1 MKHIILLI
9 TALTSFFCTLAQE
22 KKHEISI
29 GAGLISRPYAK
40 EILQIERSYGGSGD
54 ANSSTPAFQLNY
66 RYTINS
72 KFNLGGTF
80 LFERQTHSLTSSY
93 PPFLSYHKYVD
104 RYYTILLSSNYSWVI
119 KKSMQ
124 LYSGLSAGINI
135 HDRNEVIDEFIYYA
149 DLTKIHFAYQAT
161 PIGFRLGRTFG
172 VYAEVGYGYK
182 GILCG
187 GFSYRF

>member
-29 GAGLISRPYAK
+29 GVGLISRPYAK
-40 EILQIERSYGGSGD
+40 EILQIERSYGGNRD

-66 RYTINS
+66 RQTINS
-72 KFNLGGTF
+72 KFNLVGTF

-104 RYYTILLSSNYSWVI
+104 RYYTILLNGNYSWII

-135 HDRNEVIDEFIYYA
+135 HDRNEVINEFNFFA
-149 DLTKIHFAYQAT
+149 GFTKIHFAYQAT
-161 PIGFRLGRTFG
+161 PMGLRLGRTFG
-172 VYAEVGYGYK
+172 VYAELGYGYK

>member
-9 TALTSFFCTLAQE
+9 AALSSFFCTLAQE
-22 KKHEISI
+22 RKHEISI

-40 EILQIERSYGGSGD
+40 EILRIERSYGSSRD

-66 RYTINS
+66 RYAINS

-80 LFERQTHSLTSSY
+80 LFERQKHSLTSSY

-104 RYYTILLSSNYSWVI
+104 HYYTILLNSNYSWVI

-135 HDRNEVIDEFIYYA
+135 HDRNEVVNEFTYSA
-149 DLTKIHFAYQAT
+149 DFTKMYFAYQAT
-161 PIGFRLGRTFG
+161 PIGLRLGRTFG
-172 VYAEVGYGYK
+172 VYAELGYGYK